1 MVSDSGEL
9 SVCLQQSSYSGFS
22 FEVLKKAKKKSKK
35 YIKTQINSRENIIN
49 IKRYKGFQ
57 KNAGV
62 NIKTSRLDWEI
73 AAVTCQC

>member
-49 IKRYKGFQ
+49 IKRG
-57 KNAGV
+57 
-62 NIKTSRLDWEI
+62 I
-73 AAVTCQC
+73 